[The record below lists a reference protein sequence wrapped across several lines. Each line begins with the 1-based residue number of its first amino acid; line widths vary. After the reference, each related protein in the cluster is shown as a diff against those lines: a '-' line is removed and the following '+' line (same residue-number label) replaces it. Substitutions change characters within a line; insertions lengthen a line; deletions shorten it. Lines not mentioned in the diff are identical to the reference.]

1 MSNGY
6 QGSLFKVYLIM
17 VLKIGKLY
25 IKDIITKLC
34 SSQKKKTKDGSN
46 NLMKLLVVYSLF
58 HENPLILIIF

>member
-34 SSQKKKTKDGSN
+34 SSQKKKLKMGQIT
-46 NLMKLLVVYSLF
+46 L
-58 HENPLILIIF
+58 